1 MRQCVAASQYL
12 HQLLHSGSLTHGGV
26 KINSLLGNILNEN
39 GKKFRNSVTKWL
51 KNNTDLVVWDYE
63 VTIKPRGHFN
73 ADKDYGD
80 CDILAYDPTINRV
93 YNIECKRT
101 VAARNIHQMKKEM
114 DDYLGRAG
122 QKKKVAKH
130 VERDNWLQAN
140 LDQVKTLVGAT
151 EPPKVKSII
160 LTSELI
166 TTRYLRTGEIPLPI
180 ISYRELKRNGYEEL
194 INC

>member
-1 MRQCVAASQYL
+1 MKGAEDQVEAGLDKLRFEYKPGIINNQKGYSNADYFPWKYNREFSYARRPFVVINTDNGRKYYWGMRQCVAACQYL

-39 GKKFRNSVTKWL
+39 GKKFRDSVTKWL

-63 VTIKPRGHFN
+63 VTIKPKGHFN

-122 QKKKVAKH
+122 QKKK
-130 VERDNWLQAN
+130 
-140 LDQVKTLVGAT
+140 
-151 EPPKVKSII
+151 
-160 LTSELI
+160 
-166 TTRYLRTGEIPLPI
+166 
-180 ISYRELKRNGYEEL
+180 
-194 INC
+194 

>member
-1 MRQCVAASQYL
+1 
-12 HQLLHSGSLTHGGV
+12 
-26 KINSLLGNILNEN
+26 
-39 GKKFRNSVTKWL
+39 
-51 KNNTDLVVWDYE
+51 
-63 VTIKPRGHFN
+63 
-73 ADKDYGD
+73 
-80 CDILAYDPTINRV
+80 
-93 YNIECKRT
+93 
-101 VAARNIHQMKKEM
+101 MKKEM

-166 TTRYLRTGEIPLPI
+166 PTRYLRTGEIPLPI